1 MEWILLINGVSP
13 YLYFIVLCLLPDDL
27 KVPAVRAY
35 PIIFLIQL
43 LVTIVLSIISGD
55 KKRLAKV
62 TMINKMIQI
71 PYYIIF
77 FVVAVG
83 AVIFG
88 LNLMGIGILFIP
100 VFVVLDF
107 AVFLS
112 TMLPEEICTIKLLRD
127 KKISG
132 GKFVLYLIGNAI
144 YVVDVV
150 LSVLIYKEYK
160 KL

>member
-1 MEWILLINGVSP
+1 
-13 YLYFIVLCLLPDDL
+13 
-27 KVPAVRAY
+27 
-35 PIIFLIQL
+35 
-43 LVTIVLSIISGD
+43 
-55 KKRLAKV
+55 
-62 TMINKMIQI
+62 MIQI

-77 FVVAVG
+77 FVIAVG

-88 LNLMGIGILFIP
+88 LNLM
-100 VFVVLDF
+100 
-107 AVFLS
+107 
-112 TMLPEEICTIKLLRD
+112 EICTIKLLKD

-160 KL
+160 KLSPSILSSVHL